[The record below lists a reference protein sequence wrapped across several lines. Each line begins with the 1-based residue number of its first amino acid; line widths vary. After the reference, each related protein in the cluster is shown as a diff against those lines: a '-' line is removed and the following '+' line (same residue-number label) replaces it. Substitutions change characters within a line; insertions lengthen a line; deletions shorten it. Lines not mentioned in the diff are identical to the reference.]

1 MSRTFNNRRL
11 KEDIIALRAE
21 GKSYN
26 QISKILNCS
35 KSVISYHC
43 GNGNEKQR
51 ALNYKKNKNTLNK
64 CIMGKVNTFKSRH
77 VTKAIKNKT
86 SNFKR
91 HSKSV
96 VNNITEGNFT
106 TQDVIDKIGENP
118 KCYLTGKP
126 IDLYK
131 GKTYEFDHIIPVS
144 LGGTNDLSNLQIATK
159 EANQAKSS
167 LTLEGF
173 HDLCEVV
180 LKHRDKQ
187 KLLEKK
193 S

>member
-1 MSRTFNNRRL
+1 MSRRVNNRRV
-11 KEDIIALRAE
+11 KEDILSLRAE

-64 CIMGKVNTFKSRH
+64 CIMGKVNSFKSRH
-77 VTKAIKNKT
+77 VTKAVKTKT

-106 TQDVIDKIGENP
+106 TQDVIDKIGKNP
-118 KCYLTGKP
+118 TCYLTGKK
-126 IDLYK
+126 IDLRDTPSYS
-131 GKTYEFDHIIPVS
+131 FDHIIPVS
-144 LGGTNDLSNLQIATK
+144 QGGTNDLSNLGVCIF
-159 EANQAKSS
+159 EANQSKTE
-167 LTLEGF
+167 LMLEDF
-173 HDLCEVV
+173 YDLCEAV

-193 S
+193 